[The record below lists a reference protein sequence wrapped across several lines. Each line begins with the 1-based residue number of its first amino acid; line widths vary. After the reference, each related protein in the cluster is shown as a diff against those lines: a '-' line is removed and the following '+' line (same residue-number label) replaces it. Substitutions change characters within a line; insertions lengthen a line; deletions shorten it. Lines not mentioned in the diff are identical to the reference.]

1 MSRKRETGN
10 GKQEAGSRERGA
22 GCRKQGSGSKEQ
34 EAKSREQGAGS
45 REQEVWIGKGA
56 ECGVGDV
63 GQGGQRGKGG
73 QQLRTCH
80 QHSKRSGEGIRS
92 VLTHHILIVTT

>member
-1 MSRKRETGN
+1 MSRKRETGR

-34 EAKSREQGAGS
+34 EAKSREAGS